1 MSHIKVRL
9 SETERRNLRRRT
21 IFRQMPDPSCPVD
34 MGLFLV
40 ELKDFLEVRF
50 RGKARIFLEELL
62 VNQNTLE
69 EAKKISG
76 IGRSWAYDVLA
87 RFRKEWIGG

>member
-1 MSHIKVRL
+1 
-9 SETERRNLRRRT
+9 
-21 IFRQMPDPSCPVD
+21 MPDPSCPVD